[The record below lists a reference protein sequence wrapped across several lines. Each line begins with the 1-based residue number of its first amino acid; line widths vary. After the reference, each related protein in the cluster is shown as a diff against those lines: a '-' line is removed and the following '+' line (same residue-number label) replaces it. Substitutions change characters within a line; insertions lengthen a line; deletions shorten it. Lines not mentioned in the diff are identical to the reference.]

1 MLNAGSFPNR
11 GDLDYLR
18 GLADR
23 RGTVVV
29 GHLPGLE
36 IPALARLVRMRWNG
50 VGEVGEMS
58 LEVEGGSELARIME
72 DARARRSDLAQ
83 MTLIADDRPA
93 KVELREITIVRI
105 ADHRG
110 SGAISVDLR
119 FPAWTL
125 DPEPRAGSG
134 PT

>member
-1 MLNAGSFPNR
+1 
-11 GDLDYLR
+11 
-18 GLADR
+18 
-23 RGTVVV
+23 
-29 GHLPGLE
+29 
-36 IPALARLVRMRWNG
+36 MRWNG